1 MPSILFVCSANQCRS
16 PMARVLFEALL
27 EAKGA
32 QGEWWVD
39 SAGVWASEG
48 APATA
53 NAQLAMAE
61 RGLNLSGHQA
71 QPATQALLRRFDL
84 IVVMEQE
91 HKEVLLAEN
100 PGLAGVVYTLRELA
114 GGQGD
119 FEDPVGG
126 SLAVYRAAAEELE
139 KLLEAAWGRIVDE
152 IGSSKQ

>member
-1 MPSILFVCSANQCRS
+1 MMPSILFICSANQCRS

-27 EAKGA
+27 KAKGG

-61 RGLNLSGHQA
+61 RGLDLSGHRA

-84 IVVMEQE
+84 IIVMEQE

-126 SLAVYRAAAEELE
+126 SLEVYRAAAAELQS
-139 KLLEAAWGRIVDE
+139 LLEAAWPRMRGVA
-152 IGSSKQ
+152 GKSA